1 MTTMAARKPGEV
13 PRALSRARRIVAL
26 YGGDHPVAIH
36 AMAELFEVVQHYM
49 AERPSVRLFVHEES
63 FFLETTLLLE
73 ESLQLHSL
81 MLELGEREIT
91 VIEFRVGLEPQEL
104 KHLIEVL
111 NLHVADL
118 QRAGGAAARLE
129 HLGAPHI
136 VVGRTHT
143 IGDHTAPK
151 IVDPNDVYR
160 AALRAV
166 EELNFRA
173 SDHLPLQYRKARL
186 VVTSLIESVAR
197 DKLALMGM
205 TALKDHD
212 EETCHHSVHVT
223 ILSLM
228 IGSQLGLDRAS
239 LSTLGLAALFHDIGK
254 VRIDRTLLAK
264 PGEFTPEEREIMKRH
279 TLYGAHLLRE
289 LPDQLRLAMV
299 VAFEHHANY
308 DLSGYPSIT
317 VKHAPHLLARIVQ
330 VADFFDAATSS
341 RRVYRRP
348 MLPGDA
354 TRFILENAGKVFDPV
369 VSKVFVQLMGLY
381 PVGSLVEL
389 DTGELAVVVSPAEWD
404 VTRPGVKVVSTRA
417 GEKVEPYTVDL
428 GMERERKIVDVWDP
442 VDHGLETTAYL

>member
-1 MTTMAARKPGEV
+1 MTVAAARKPGEV
-13 PRALSRARRIVAL
+13 PRALSRARRTVAL
-26 YGGDHPVAIH
+26 YGPDHPVAVH
-36 AMAELFEVVQHYM
+36 ALAELFEAVQHFM
-49 AERPSVRLFVHEES
+49 GERPTVRLVIHEES
-63 FFLETTLLLE
+63 FFLDNTLLLE

-81 MLELGEREIT
+81 MLELGEREIV
-91 VIEFRVGLEPQEL
+91 VIEFRVGIEPPEL
-104 KHLIEVL
+104 GHLITVL
-111 NLHVADL
+111 NLQAADL
-118 QRAGGAAARLE
+118 QRGGGAAARLE
-129 HLGAPHI
+129 QLGAPHI
-136 VVGRTHT
+136 MLGRTHAV
-143 IGDHTAPK
+143 GDHAPPK
-151 IVDPNDVYR
+151 TVDPNDVYR

-173 SDHLPLQYRKARL
+173 SEQLPAQYRKARL

-197 DKLALMGM
+197 DKLALMAM

-228 IGSQLGLDRAS
+228 IGAQLGLDRAA

-254 VRIDRTLLAK
+254 VRIDRALLAK
-264 PGEFTPEEREIMKRH
+264 PDEFTPDERDIMRRH

-299 VAFEHHANY
+299 VAFEHHTNY
-308 DLSGYPSIT
+308 DLSGYPAISAKT
-317 VKHAPHLLARIVQ
+317 APHLLSRVVQ

-341 RRVYRRP
+341 RRAYRRP

-354 TRFILENAGKVFDPV
+354 VRFILESAGKTFDPV

-389 DTGELAVVVSPAEWD
+389 DSGELAVVVSPAEWD
-404 VTRPGVKVVSTRA
+404 VTRPGVRVVTTRA
-417 GEKVEPYTVDL
+417 GERVEPYAVDL
-428 GMERERKIVDVWDP
+428 GMERDRKIVDVWDP
-442 VDHGLETTAYL
+442 AEFGLETSAYL